1 MKYKGFNIIFANID
15 RNRMYRTESA
25 TVGTYWPTFTAAA
38 RYVLTCT
45 RAAEDIEKS
54 GKENRYIVRGEN
66 TLGYITGTQKPGQ
79 TPVGFVVLAVN
90 VEAGGDPTL
99 INRETVATDYRPATR
114 EDENTFNI
122 HLF

>member
-1 MKYKGFNIIFANID
+1 MKYKGFTIKFANID
-15 RNRMYRTESA
+15 ANRMYRTESA

-38 RYVLTCT
+38 SYVLTCT
-45 RAAEDIEKS
+45 RAAEDIENN
-54 GKENRYIVRGEN
+54 GKENRYIVRDEN

-79 TPVGFVVLAVN
+79 NPIRFVVMAVN

-99 INRETVATDYRPATR
+99 IDRETIATDYRPATKAD
-114 EDENTFNI
+114 EDTFNI